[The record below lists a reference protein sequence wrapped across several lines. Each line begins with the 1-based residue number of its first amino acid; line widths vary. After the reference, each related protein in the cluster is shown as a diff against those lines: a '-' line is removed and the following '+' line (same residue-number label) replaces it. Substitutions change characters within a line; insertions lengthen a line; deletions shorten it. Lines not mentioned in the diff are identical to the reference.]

1 LKHKW
6 SAVKLARPGEDNE
19 PNQAPAS
26 RPTAVDRF
34 RALSP
39 VSQEALLQQREQR
52 RYVATQM
59 LSCESSDRLTAVLA
73 LKTQQKESVC
83 AHHHRG
89 LYLPNPFAVN
99 RNTGSAVQ
107 LNKNLDEDRRAKV
120 QQVRHQLQAT
130 SVTSVP
136 YGPYILTGSGITRR
150 GSLESSRTQTRTS
163 EQLKPLLLLESN
175 KPTHAPRPTF

>member
-89 LYLPNPFAVN
+89 LYLP
-99 RNTGSAVQ
+99 T
-107 LNKNLDEDRRAKV
+107 
-120 QQVRHQLQAT
+120 
-130 SVTSVP
+130 
-136 YGPYILTGSGITRR
+136 
-150 GSLESSRTQTRTS
+150 
-163 EQLKPLLLLESN
+163 LLLSIGTRGRQSSSTRILMKTAGLKSSKFVIN
-175 KPTHAPRPTF
+175 FKQRPSPLFPMARIY